1 MIHLSRF
8 AGILAAIFVL
18 AVPRTYAA
26 PYDDLAGVY
35 RCEGTNPDGKP
46 YRGTVEIVK
55 NDQTY
60 RVKWSMGQRSASFG
74 IGVVRGDM
82 LAVSYY
88 TGGNLGVVVYRIA
101 KGPQLIGEWTVLG
114 ADGQLFP
121 EKLTKMGVLAD
132 AAPEGGQFD
141 TAGDRAPDLRLA
153 AALAAR

>member
-1 MIHLSRF
+1 MHPSRF
-8 AGILAAIFVL
+8 VVVL
-18 AVPRTYAA
+18 AGVLMVAMPIIHAA
-26 PYDDLAGVY
+26 PYDDIAGVY

-60 RVKWSMGQRSASFG
+60 RVKWSMGQRGASFG

-121 EKLTKMGVLAD
+121 EKLTRMGVLAD
-132 AAPEGGQFD
+132 GTPQTDPDF
-141 TAGDRAPDLRLA
+141 AGDQEPELRL

>member
-1 MIHLSRF
+1 MMHPSRF
-8 AGILAAIFVL
+8 VGV
-18 AVPRTYAA
+18 
-26 PYDDLAGVY
+26 LAGVLMLATPLAQAAPNDDLSGLY

-60 RVKWSMGQRSASFG
+60 RVKWTMGQRGASFG
-74 IGVVRGDM
+74 IGVVRGDV

-88 TGGNLGVVVYRIA
+88 TGGNLGVVVYRIV

-121 EKLTKMGVLAD
+121 EKLTKMGVLAKGDPERDERD
-132 AAPEGGQFD
+132 AATG
-141 TAGDRAPDLRLA
+141 AVSDLRLVA
-153 AALAAR
+153 YDAR

>member
-1 MIHLSRF
+1 MMHASRF
-8 AGILAAIFVL
+8 AGVLVGVLLLALPL
-18 AVPRTYAA
+18 AQAA
-26 PYDDLAGVY
+26 PNDDLSGVY

-60 RVKWSMGQRSASFG
+60 RVKWTMGQRGASFG

-88 TGGNLGVVVYRIA
+88 TSGNLGVVVYRIA

-121 EKLTKMGVLAD
+121 ERLTKMGVLAKGVPEQD
-132 AAPEGGQFD
+132 ERNDGPAA
-141 TAGDRAPDLRLA
+141 DLRLA
-153 AALAAR
+153 AHEVR

>member
-1 MIHLSRF
+1 MMHASRF
-8 AGILAAIFVL
+8 VGVL
-18 AVPRTYAA
+18 AGVLLLAMPLAQAA
-26 PYDDLAGVY
+26 PNDDIAGVY
-35 RCEGTNPDGKP
+35 RCEGMNPDGKP

-60 RVKWSMGQRSASFG
+60 RVKWTMGQRGASFG

-88 TGGNLGVVVYRIA
+88 TGGNLGVVVYRIV

-121 EKLTKMGVLAD
+121 EKLTRMGVLAKGLPEEEERDD
-132 AAPEGGQFD
+132 APGS
-141 TAGDRAPDLRLA
+141 TADLRLA
-153 AALAAR
+153 ALEVR